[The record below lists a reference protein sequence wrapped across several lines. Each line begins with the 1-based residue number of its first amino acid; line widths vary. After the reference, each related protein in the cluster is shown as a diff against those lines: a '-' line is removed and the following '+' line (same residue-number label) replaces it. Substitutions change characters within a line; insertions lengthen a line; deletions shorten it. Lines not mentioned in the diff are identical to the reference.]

1 MARFTLNQR
10 QVKDLFETIEEMPKY
25 IIEEGYDYFKS
36 ITPKDTGNA
45 RRQTKVKVAKG
56 FDTRGNKIEA
66 KYPYAG
72 RLDEGWSKQAR
83 NGMSDPTIKKMED
96 FAEKFIKDNL

>member
-1 MARFTLNQR
+1 MARFSLNEK
-10 QVKDLFETIEEMPKY
+10 QVKDLFETIKGMPEY
-25 IIEEGYDYFKS
+25 IIEEGYDHFKS
-36 ITPKDTGNA
+36 ITPVKSGNA
-45 RRQTKVKVAKG
+45 RNKTKVKVAKQ

-83 NGMSDPTIKKMED
+83 RGMSDPTIKKMQD
-96 FAEKFIKDNL
+96 FADEYIKDNL